1 MSLVYD
7 ENSDEIRCVLRVKIR
22 ETEVCVPSHLT
33 EEAIMFRVAMHVRES
48 TYMRSPKSI
57 L

>member
-7 ENSDEIRCVLRVKIR
+7 ENSDEIRCVLRVNIH

-33 EEAIMFRVAMHVRES
+33 EEAIKFHVAMRVRES
-48 TYMRSPKSI
+48 MYMRSPKSI
-57 L
+57 S